1 MQTAGQNVLGRSGA
15 VIFALLI
22 SVACLG
28 SININVFTSARLT
41 ISAGKGLKAL
51 HCHRCV
57 TLLEARMSLLRL
69 LISSNHAALG
79 LIDRRGIDCQKS
91 GNGVLYE

>member
-1 MQTAGQNVLGRSGA
+1 MALSEVLTKEN
-15 VIFALLI
+15 L
-22 SVACLG
+22 
-28 SININVFTSARLT
+28 ARLT